1 MKVPWK
7 LRLATVNDVPAIL
20 SLIKELALY
29 EKEPERVLAT
39 KELLEKTLFG
49 TRAYAEVLLAV
60 EKEQAVGMALFFH
73 NYSTWLGKPGIY
85 LEDLFVKESHRRTGI
100 GKAMFGYLGK
110 LANERDCG
118 RLDWSVLRW
127 NSPSIAFYE
136 SLGAI
141 SLGAEWDIFRLEG
154 PALHALED
162 LLPNNSED

>member
-60 EKEQAVGMALFFH
+60 EKEQAVGMALFV
-73 NYSTWLGKPGIY
+73 G
-85 LEDLFVKESHRRTGI
+85 
-100 GKAMFGYLGK
+100 
-110 LANERDCG
+110 
-118 RLDWSVLRW
+118 
-127 NSPSIAFYE
+127 
-136 SLGAI
+136 
-141 SLGAEWDIFRLEG
+141 G
-154 PALHALED
+154 PAV
-162 LLPNNSED
+162 